1 MEVLSFDMSSEAYHT
16 CRLVEQLV
24 CVGGGSQLMAAME
37 QAAPAWNRS
46 YRRQDIDQR
55 KMRLI
60 LMAPCTPKRPA
71 DRRKITGLLH
81 AWLAAIRE
89 QHPKFRVFKDSRGIF
104 KLNYY

>member
-1 MEVLSFDMSSEAYHT
+1 
-16 CRLVEQLV
+16 
-24 CVGGGSQLMAAME
+24 MAAME

-71 DRRKITGLLH
+71 DRRKITGMLH
-81 AWLAAIRE
+81 TWLAAIRE
-89 QHPKFRVFKDSRGIF
+89 QHPKFRDFKDSRGIF